1 VRGLFVP
8 ENDLER
14 SLALATADPSRRQAF
29 YRDFGQAT
37 VYFASVKRLTAALKD
52 ADGCIGINALEF
64 LRITRGAEV
73 ILNPGSGCAKVFS
86 AGEIATI
93 LDGGAAGGDG
103 GRPADGG

>member
-1 VRGLFVP
+1 
-8 ENDLER
+8 
-14 SLALATADPSRRQAF
+14 
-29 YRDFGQAT
+29 
-37 VYFASVKRLTAALKD
+37 
-52 ADGCIGINALEF
+52 
-64 LRITRGAEV
+64 V